1 MARAL
6 DGPNSESA
14 GSSASAQRHTTRK
27 VLKLPP
33 LPRLVYD
40 HMESAHEL
48 NDATPIATSVTT
60 PRHVKRST
68 PRVFE
73 LEEAPTFYPT
83 WEQFQDPMAYI
94 EWIASPKGGNGVDY
108 GIVKV
113 VPPEGWRMD
122 FVLNEQTFRFR
133 TRVQRLNE
141 LSAEG
146 RVTQNFREQLEQFHA
161 QQGQGRLDIPQF
173 NSRPLDLY
181 ALRLAAKSQLDG
193 DWTAIALTLGIDD
206 SDAPL
211 KLRHV
216 YDQYIAPFEQYRTET
231 KQQRA
236 ASTSNITTD
245 NALKPETTNWVCDVC
260 HAGDTHATVKCVDC
274 DKTYHRKCAFLPEI
288 PRGDWVCASCLVGT
302 GGDFGFED
310 GETHSL
316 HSFWQRCSEFQRLWA
331 KRAALRERNDPH
343 KAQQWSRLPTRSNK
357 DATLVEDED
366 LIEAE
371 FWRLVQSQEE
381 LVDVEYGADV
391 HSSIHGNAS
400 PSVECQPRN
409 PYARSGWNMNNL
421 PILPASLLRYIKS
434 EISGMTVPWIY
445 IGMMF
450 SAFCWHN
457 EDHYTYSV
465 NYQHWGATKTWYGV
479 PGADAAKFE
488 AAMQHIAPELFESCP
503 DLLLQLVTMMSP
515 ALCKREG
522 VRTYACNQR
531 PNEFVITFPKAYHSG
546 FNQGF
551 NLNEAVNFAL
561 PDWVMDGLACAQRY
575 QSFARQPVFSH
586 DELLITIALH
596 NQQLSTAVWLQDAY
610 REMAKREIE
619 ARNAVRAMGIAEE
632 CAEYDRRE
640 QEYQCQHCKT
650 LCYLSQVVSR
660 ETDAIACPMHV
671 REVHKDSDE
680 EHWVLR
686 LRYQDVYLETQ
697 AAKLTER
704 AAIPYAWQERIR
716 KFLSQHPRPPLRTL
730 QSLVQEGEKIA
741 FPLPELSQLQPFV
754 RRAMEWV
761 QRVELFLTR
770 RQKRSENA
778 PKPRGRGRG
787 RRDMSS
793 KIDSTHQIDSPK
805 PSDHIKQD
813 RSPEA
818 LLELCAQV
826 PHLPFETPEF
836 TSLQAVVEQMDAF
849 RNNSAHF
856 LKSNPEDLDAHHRV
870 DDAERVLGQGSLLQV
885 EIPEVVALRRWI
897 VHAKWYSEVHEVG
910 NKFLSLEDVDELL
923 AEAQQA
929 GIQPDHPQIQAL
941 TLRRQRGEA
950 WGVRARE
957 LLDEAPVI
965 ERSALDELLDVP
977 HDVATWTE
985 LRTRV
990 VSMQVKAVQWH
1001 ELSASIYNHTHP
1013 SPNTS
1018 ATTTREPAYLSE
1030 ARQLL
1035 DEAKAARV
1043 PLPFADEITEGI
1055 NLHDRWNVELA
1066 QILRKNNPKNKSGD
1080 VVEIAR
1086 NFCEHTARAASAT
1099 ALREWEEYTS
1109 WKKEVEHAEKA
1120 EHQEKVEQAEIAG
1133 QSDEVKQTEKA
1144 EKSTSPSSIATSV
1157 SASQTPQNLLSQS
1170 TSSTHAPATSET
1182 QLIPPAQ
1189 TNSRLEGAES
1199 VSGTDTIPKR
1209 EQPLNDVA
1217 SLDQSRERIDAKS
1230 TQTDSFPSQNVGA
1243 NTVQPESK
1251 EVELM
1256 AIDSSL
1262 PSRANLAQPS
1272 DSTPSATKSPPSK
1285 SMTDI
1290 QIQPAFQPD
1299 HSPTRPDGVNS
1310 ETRQDTRVA
1319 ETHSTHARTKEGTLG
1334 THEDD
1339 SERPLLSNATESHI
1353 LPHIAAENVSQNA
1366 TEPSS
1371 AGKDASRDQNTEQAQ
1386 TEKPL
1391 SQHSEHNDAEQQST
1405 KSIKIGPTSRAAQK
1419 PSNDKTPIPNPPAAC
1434 ICFETLAERTPS
1446 VTCTTCQTLYHLKCL
1461 DLRAKSLGKGWQCP
1475 FCDKAKL
1482 SSLLQQRHAV
1492 SQLPLV
1498 ALLQNAAF
1506 QRDRF
1511 RFLPSNY
1518 TLLQAAVRATVEFG
1532 VAVTMRF
1539 RSGILPG
1546 ELQQAPRTTNVRPT
1560 PLLKEI
1566 TRRGVACPV
1575 DVLLIADATPMHN
1588 VPSVLDAMLP
1598 AFDIRP
1604 ENRPAERKMKS
1615 NAESSSKPS
1624 RRTKRARLTFREE
1637 NSSKSQEDDRVHC
1650 FCSEPDAGTMVQCDK
1665 CALWFHNTCV
1675 CVEDVAALQD
1685 KWFCP
1690 ICCLRMRRRYPHAE
1704 VRIVDQTPSAPTPP
1718 LPPNLFVDLQ
1728 ATLKSETA
1736 PVHKV
1741 QHWTNERRVVL
1752 HLIDFEPAVI
1762 VPTGSSAQPS
1772 EATADAKSKPP
1783 HSKPLPAARAPPVD
1797 LNAPPAKRA
1806 KLSSHEDSHF
1816 VGRLNL
1822 LRRGVSEAM
1831 MQRYAMGWN
1840 GEAIVC
1846 QLSADRQVVLGPS
1859 IRLAPDDLDGTRLL
1873 RMALE
1878 AAWRPAYFNS
1888 TQADTGRN
1896 LPAPIHSM
1904 ERNPDRISYPSSL
1917 HLTPPSSRVP
1927 ERPWSNSSSTTS
1939 LGTVSPR
1946 PNSVGQSSMPALSN
1960 LPHGT
1965 STVISSSPR
1974 PTPGSTPLH
1983 HPRDP
1988 LRTLE
1993 ELRRPPVGAGSE
2005 ARRPVFDTISPSHP
2019 TPIGSDSRSEPGATG
2034 SGASPQRLI
2043 AGSTTGNDVQHT
2055 QQTKPMAINTE
2066 PKRDVS

>member
-6 DGPNSESA
+6 DGSNSESA
-14 GSSASAQRHTTRK
+14 GLSASAQRHATRK

-33 LPRLVYD
+33 LPRLAYD
-40 HMESAHEL
+40 HMESAHEMT
-48 NDATPIATSVTT
+48 DATPIATSATT
-60 PRHVKRST
+60 PRHAKRSK

-113 VPPEGWRMD
+113 VPPEGWRME
-122 FVLNEQTFRFR
+122 FVLDEQTFRFR

-161 QQGQGRLDIPQF
+161 QQGQGRLDIPRF

-181 ALRLAAKSQLDG
+181 ALRLAAKSQNDG
-193 DWTAIALTLGIDD
+193 NWTAIALTLGIEDP
-206 SDAPL
+206 DAPL

-216 YDQYIAPFEQYRTET
+216 YEQYIAPFEQYRTET

-236 ASTSNITTD
+236 ASTSSITTD
-245 NALKPETTNWVCDVC
+245 NAAKPEPADLACDVC
-260 HAGDTHATVKCVDC
+260 HAGDTHGTVRCVDC
-274 DKTYHRKCAFLPEI
+274 AKVYHRKCASLPEV

-331 KRAALRERNDPH
+331 RRAAVREHNDPH
-343 KAQQWSRLPTRSNK
+343 KAQQWSRLPTRSNT

-371 FWRLVQSQEE
+371 FWRLVQSHEE

-400 PSVECQPRN
+400 PTVECQPRN

-596 NQQLSTAVWLQDAY
+596 NQQLSTAVWLQNAY
-610 REMAKREIE
+610 REMVEREIE
-619 ARNAVRAMGIAEE
+619 ARNTVRAMDIAEE

-660 ETDAIACPMHV
+660 ETEAVACPMHV
-671 REVHKDSDE
+671 CEVHKDSDE
-680 EHWVLR
+680 AHWVLR
-686 LRYQDVYLETQ
+686 LRYPDAYLETQ

-704 AAIPYAWQERIR
+704 AAIPYTWQERIR

-754 RRAMEWV
+754 RRATEWV

-787 RRDMSS
+787 RRDISS
-793 KIDSTHQIDSPK
+793 KIDSTHQADSPK
-805 PSDHIKQD
+805 PSDHMKQD

-836 TSLQAVVEQMDAF
+836 SSLQAVVEQMDAF
-849 RNNSAHF
+849 RNDSAHF
-856 LKSNPEDLDAHHRV
+856 LKRNPEDLDAHHRV

-885 EIPEVVALRRWI
+885 EMPEVVALRRWI
-897 VHAKWYSEVHEVG
+897 AHAKWYSEVHEVS
-910 NKFLSLEDVDELL
+910 NKSLSLEDVDELL

-929 GIQPDHPQIQAL
+929 GIQSDHPQIQAL

-950 WGVRARE
+950 WGTRARE

-965 ERSALDELLDVP
+965 ERSALDELLDIP

-985 LRTRV
+985 LRMRV

-1001 ELSASIYNHTHP
+1001 ELSASIYNRTHP

-1018 ATTTREPAYLSE
+1018 AAATKEPAYLSE

-1055 NLHDRWNVELA
+1055 NLHDRWNAELA
-1066 QILRKNNPKNKSGD
+1066 QILRKNNPKNKNGD

-1099 ALREWEEYTS
+1099 ALREWEEYMN
-1109 WKKEVEHAEKA
+1109 WKQEAEHAEK
-1120 EHQEKVEQAEIAG
+1120 V
-1133 QSDEVKQTEKA
+1133 EKA
-1144 EKSTSPSSIATSV
+1144 ETAKQADEAKEAEKAGKNSSPSPIAASM
-1157 SASQTPQNLLSQS
+1157 SASQTPQSLVAQNTPS
-1170 TSSTHAPATSET
+1170 TRMPATSEAHIT
-1182 QLIPPAQ
+1182 PAAQ
-1189 TNSRLEGAES
+1189 TDSRHEEAES
-1199 VSGTDTIPKR
+1199 VSSTDAIPNR
-1209 EQPLNDVA
+1209 EQPLDDDA
-1217 SLDQSRERIDAKS
+1217 PLDGSRERIDAKS
-1230 TQTDSFPSQNVGA
+1230 TQADSSICQGA
-1243 NTVQPESK
+1243 EAKSVQSDSK
-1251 EVELM
+1251 EPEPM
-1256 AIDSSL
+1256 ATDLSTPL
-1262 PSRANLAQPS
+1262 QANLVQTS
-1272 DSTPSATKSPPSK
+1272 DSVPSATKSPLSE
-1285 SMTDI
+1285 SISDI
-1290 QIQPAFQPD
+1290 QIQPAHQPNQT
-1299 HSPTRPDGVNS
+1299 HTLPDRVNS
-1310 ETRQDTRVA
+1310 ETRQDTHVA
-1319 ETHSTHARTKEGTLG
+1319 ETHSSHARKEEGTLG
-1334 THEDD
+1334 TNEVN
-1339 SERPLLSNATESHI
+1339 SGRTLLSNATKSPI
-1353 LPHIAAENVSQNA
+1353 PPQNATENVSQNPA
-1366 TEPSS
+1366 ELLP
-1371 AGKDASRDQNTEQAQ
+1371 AGKNESSDQNTEQTQAD
-1386 TEKPL
+1386 KPL
-1391 SQHSEHNDAEQQST
+1391 SQHSEPKDAEKQPAKPIPIVPMS
-1405 KSIKIGPTSRAAQK
+1405 GAAQRPK
-1419 PSNDKTPIPNPPAAC
+1419 GDATNIPNPPAAC

-1461 DLRAKSLGKGWQCP
+1461 DLRAKSLEKEWQCP

-1482 SSLLQQRHAV
+1482 PPLLQQRHAV

-1498 ALLQNAAF
+1498 ALLQNAAM

-1539 RSGILPG
+1539 RSGVLPS
-1546 ELQQAPRTTNVRPT
+1546 ELQQAPRTTDLRPT

-1615 NAESSSKPS
+1615 NAESSSRPS

-1637 NSSKSQEDDRVHC
+1637 KSLKSLEDDRVHC

-1665 CALWFHNTCV
+1665 CALWFHNACV
-1675 CVEDVAALQD
+1675 CVEDIAALQD

-1704 VRIVDQTPSAPTPP
+1704 VRIVDETPSAPTPP

-1736 PVHKV
+1736 TVHKV
-1741 QHWTNERRVVL
+1741 QHWTNERRVIL

-1762 VPTGSSAQPS
+1762 VPTGSSKQSS
-1772 EATADAKSKPP
+1772 EATVDTKSQPP
-1783 HSKPLPAARAPPVD
+1783 HSKPLPVARAPPAD

-1806 KLSSHEDSHF
+1806 RLSSHEDSHF

-1846 QLSADRQVVLGPS
+1846 QLSPDRQVVLGPS

-1878 AAWRPAYFNS
+1878 AAWRPAYPNPA
-1888 TQADTGRN
+1888 QADTGRN
-1896 LPAPIHSM
+1896 LPAPIPSM
-1904 ERNPDRISYPSSL
+1904 ERNPNRISYPSSL
-1917 HLTPPSSRVP
+1917 HLNPPSARVP
-1927 ERPWSNSSSTTS
+1927 ERPWPNSSNTTS
-1939 LGTVSPR
+1939 HGAASPL
-1946 PNSVGQSSMPALSN
+1946 PNSVGQSSLPALSN
-1960 LPHGT
+1960 FSHGT

-1974 PTPGSTPLH
+1974 PTPGSTPFHL
-1983 HPRDP
+1983 PRNP
-1988 LRTLE
+1988 LKTLE
-1993 ELRRPPVGAGSE
+1993 ELRRPTVGSIPE
-2005 ARRPVFDTISPSHP
+2005 ARRPAFDSITPSLP
-2019 TPIGSDSRSEPGATG
+2019 TPISSDPRSESRATG
-2034 SGASPQRLI
+2034 SAGSPPRLG
-2043 AGSTTGNDVQHT
+2043 AGSTMENDLPHT
-2055 QQTKPMAINTE
+2055 QQTKPMVKTPE
-2066 PKRDVS
+2066 PTRDS